1 VLKPTKIVIHHSL
14 TKDSG
19 TVSWSAIHSYH
30 VNEKGWQDIGYHAG
44 IEEANGKFICLYGR
58 PDWLPGAHTKG
69 QNRSSLGFCF
79 VGNYNDSGPGD
90 ARMRVAARRVL
101 APWLIRY
108 GLGVEALVPHNQF
121 ASKSCPG
128 RMFNVR
134 RLREICAE
142 EVDRARVS

>member
-1 VLKPTKIVIHHSL
+1 
-14 TKDSG
+14 
-19 TVSWSAIHSYH
+19 
-30 VNEKGWQDIGYHAG
+30 
-44 IEEANGKFICLYGR
+44 
-58 PDWLPGAHTKG
+58 
-69 QNRSSLGFCF
+69 
-79 VGNYNDSGPGD
+79 
-90 ARMRVAARRVL
+90 MRVAARRVL